1 LGSKLFHSFIAE
13 THTVVNAKEKAVM
26 EAEKS
31 KLLKSSYFREE
42 KQKTKQQQNKLYHI
56 LGAMRGKETYRMEDH
71 RNNQV
76 IENFQIYWL
85 TF

>member
-31 KLLKSSYFREE
+31 KLLKSSYFRKE

-71 RNNQV
+71 SNNQV

>member
-1 LGSKLFHSFIAE
+1 M
-13 THTVVNAKEKAVM
+13 M

-31 KLLKSSYFREE
+31 KPLKSSHFRKE
-42 KQKTKQQQNKLYHI
+42 KQKTKQEQNKLYHI
-56 LGAMRGKETYRMEDH
+56 LRVMREEGAYRREDH

-76 IENFQIYWL
+76 WEIFQIYWL

>member
-1 LGSKLFHSFIAE
+1 MGSKLFHSFIAE

-31 KLLKSSYFREE
+31 KLLKSSYFRKE